1 MEVNTREGK
10 ALNIH
15 MFCSKKAGM
24 LLSTIS
30 ALDGV
35 GLDVKQAVISWL
47 NGFDLHLLQA
57 KALRY
62 FNSLYVQLR

>member
-1 MEVNTREGK
+1 MQVEVNTREGK

-35 GLDVKQAVISWL
+35 VLDVKQAVIRCF
-47 NGFDLHLLQA
+47 NGFALEVLQA
-57 KALRY
+57 EVMKYLQ
-62 FNSLYVQLR
+62 S